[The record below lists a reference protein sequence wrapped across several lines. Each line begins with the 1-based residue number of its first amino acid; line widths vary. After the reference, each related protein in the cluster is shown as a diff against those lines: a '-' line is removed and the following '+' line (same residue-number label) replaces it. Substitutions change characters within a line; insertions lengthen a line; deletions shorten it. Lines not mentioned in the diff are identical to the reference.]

1 MVLFETSSC
10 MVKSQPAGYRLGS
23 ILLGEQILD
32 IVIVVMTMVVS
43 SIIDKGVEETWLS
56 TRFRNSV

>member
-1 MVLFETSSC
+1 

-56 TRFRNSV
+56 TRYRNNV